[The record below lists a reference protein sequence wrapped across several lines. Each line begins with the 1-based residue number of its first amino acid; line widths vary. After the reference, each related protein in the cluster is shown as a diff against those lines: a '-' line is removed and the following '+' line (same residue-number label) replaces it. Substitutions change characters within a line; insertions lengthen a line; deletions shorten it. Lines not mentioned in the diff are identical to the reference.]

1 MKLLTIENH
10 KTSKGQA
17 LGYLTGIL
25 YLAPHRIAGYA
36 NLCPWST
43 AGCRKA
49 CLYTAG
55 RGAFHNIQESR
66 IIKTIHYFENRQG
79 FIEQLQSDI
88 EALQRKAK
96 RLGLKPVVR
105 LNGTSDINWQLVA
118 PQLFTNNPA
127 VQFYDYTKDWNRLV
141 VQPNYDLTYSASETT
156 SKEQLSDL
164 SKRIA
169 VVFNKQ
175 APIEYQNRLTVSG
188 DAHDLRFL
196 NGTIRIVALTA
207 KAKAKKDLTG
217 FVVS

>member
-36 NLCPWST
+36 NLCPWSS

-66 IIKTIHYFENRQG
+66 VIKTIHYFENRQG
-79 FIEQLQSDI
+79 FVEQLQSDI
-88 EALQRKAK
+88 EALQRRAK

-118 PQLFTNNPA
+118 PQLFTNNPD
-127 VQFYDYTKDWNRLV
+127 VQFYDYTKDWNRIV
-141 VQPNYDLTYSASETT
+141 VQPNYDLTYSASEAT

-164 SKRIA
+164 SKRVA
-169 VVFNKQ
+169 VVFNKHVP
-175 APIEYQNRLTVSG
+175 AEYQNRETVSG
-188 DAHDLRFL
+188 DEHDLRFL
-196 NGTIRIVALTA
+196 NGTLSIVALTA
-207 KAKAKKDLTG
+207 KAKAKKDVTG
-217 FVVS
+217 FVRS

>member
-43 AGCRKA
+43 DGCRKA

-88 EALQRKAK
+88 EALQRKAIK
-96 RLGLKPVVR
+96 LGLKPVVR

-118 PQLFTNNPA
+118 PQLFTDNPD
-127 VQFYDYTKDWNRLV
+127 VQFYDYTKDWARLRSFK
-141 VQPNYDLTYSASETT
+141 N
-156 SKEQLSDL
+156 
-164 SKRIA
+164 
-169 VVFNKQ
+169 
-175 APIEYQNRLTVSG
+175 
-188 DAHDLRFL
+188 
-196 NGTIRIVALTA
+196 
-207 KAKAKKDLTG
+207 
-217 FVVS
+217 